1 MIAGLTLG
9 SVLLGV
15 ALLVVVLL
23 YLARPFAVP
32 EDEEARLDREEV
44 DSLVLRRDA
53 LLRQIRE
60 LDEDM
65 EAAKVAPEMYQARR
79 PQLVKQAALLTQQ
92 LDAHGYIDGSPAAA
106 TATDVDA
113 EMEAAVRQL
122 RTPQEVDDDIEAAV
136 RQARQRAPNGAAT
149 APKGAATAAVATTAS
164 YCPKCGRR
172 VDASDRFC
180 PKCGH
185 NLTPESTKA
194 RPARA

>member
-136 RQARQRAPNGAAT
+136 RQARQRAPNGAAN
-149 APKGAATAAVATTAS
+149 APKAELAQN
-164 YCPKCGRR
+164 
-172 VDASDRFC
+172 D
-180 PKCGH
+180 
-185 NLTPESTKA
+185 
-194 RPARA
+194 